1 MDKKKPSKD
10 ERGNV
15 RYLWVL
21 VGAYLLYLAW
31 QQLQLLLRGE
41 AVNTGDM
48 VLCVVSGAVFAAVGA
63 WVIYREWR
71 AWQYAQAHK
80 DDPETWG
87 DASEKNPAY
96 PDAPELEEGE
106 SMEPSDAQER
116 EEDEGEKGPDAPES
130 AEPDSDEAEGAGES
144 ADGVGEPEPDAAET
158 DGEESE
164 VEENDGE
171 EDSAKE

>member
-1 MDKKKPSKD
+1 MTESGVFMDKKKPSKD

-31 QQLQLLLRGE
+31 QQAQLLLRGE
-41 AVNTGDM
+41 AVKTGDM
-48 VLCVVSGAVFAAVGA
+48 ILCVVSGAVFAAVGA

-87 DASEKNPAY
+87 DASEAY
-96 PDAPELEEGE
+96 PDAPELDESESEE
-106 SMEPSDAQER
+106 S
-116 EEDEGEKGPDAPES
+116 PDALED
-130 AEPDSDEAEGAGES
+130 AEPDTDKAEDAEES
-144 ADGVGEPEPDAAET
+144 GDGVEEPESETAENDGEESELEET
-158 DGEESE
+158 DGEE
-164 VEENDGE
+164 EN
-171 EDSAKE
+171 AKE

>member
-31 QQLQLLLRGE
+31 QQAQLLLRGE
-41 AVNTGDM
+41 AVKTGDM
-48 VLCVVSGAVFAAVGA
+48 ILCVVSGAIFAAVGA

-80 DDPETWG
+80 NDPETWG
-87 DASEKNPAY
+87 EASEAY
-96 PDAPELEEGE
+96 PDAPELEAEESPDDGE
-106 SMEPSDAQER
+106 
-116 EEDEGEKGPDAPES
+116 
-130 AEPDSDEAEGAGES
+130 
-144 ADGVGEPEPDAAET
+144 EPEPKAVEN
-158 DGEESE
+158 DGEEPES
-164 VEENDGE
+164 EENDGE

>member
-1 MDKKKPSKD
+1 MRGSFETPRKMTESGVFMDKKKPSKD

-48 VLCVVSGAVFAAVGA
+48 ILGVVSGAVFAAVGA

-87 DASEKNPAY
+87 DASEAY
-96 PDAPELEEGE
+96 PDAPELK
-106 SMEPSDAQER
+106 
-116 EEDEGEKGPDAPES
+116 EDEN
-130 AEPDSDEAEGAGES
+130 AEEA
-144 ADGVGEPEPDAAET
+144 ADGVEKPESEVAET
-158 DGEESE
+158 DGAEPES
-164 VEENDGE
+164 EENDGE
-171 EDSAKE
+171 EENAKE

>member
-31 QQLQLLLRGE
+31 QQAQLLLRGE
-41 AVNTGDM
+41 AVKTGDM
-48 VLCVVSGAVFAAVGA
+48 ILCVVSGAVFAAVGA

-87 DASEKNPAY
+87 DASEAY
-96 PDAPELEEGE
+96 PDAPELEEAE
-106 SMEPSDAQER
+106 SDAPEL
-116 EEDEGEKGPDAPES
+116 EEDED
-130 AEPDSDEAEGAGES
+130 AGES
-144 ADGVGEPEPDAAET
+144 ADDGEEPKSETAET
-158 DGEESE
+158 DGKEPE